1 MTPNFVFKHLMLCG
15 LLLQNSNEFHQITI
29 ESLALL
35 NIAKSDV
42 PDV

>member
-35 NIAKSDV
+35 IAKPDV